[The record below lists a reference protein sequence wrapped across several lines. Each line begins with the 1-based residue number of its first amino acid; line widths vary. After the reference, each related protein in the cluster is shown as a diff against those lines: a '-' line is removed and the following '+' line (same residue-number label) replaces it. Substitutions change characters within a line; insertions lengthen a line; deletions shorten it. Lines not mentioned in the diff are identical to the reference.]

1 MLLIKQAM
9 PAADESVCQPRI
21 IRVPGLLFY
30 CFERLISLNLIM
42 KDHQELIN
50 RLSKLSTEQVN
61 PETINIDELPSIEI
75 VRKINNEDKK
85 VAQVIEVALPLIAQA
100 AEVFAKT
107 IKNNGRVFYIGAGTS
122 GRLGV
127 LDAAECPPTFGTDP
141 EQIIGLISGGY
152 ESLVISKEGVEDKQ
166 QAALNDLKNKTLD
179 KKDFVI
185 GIAASVRTPYTR
197 AGLEYANEVGCKTA
211 FIVCNDSVMIPDN
224 IDVVISLPVGP
235 EVITGSTRMKS
246 GSAQKMVLNMI
257 STTAMVLLG
266 KTYGNLMVDLLARS
280 EKLEARSIKILID
293 LLEINYSDAEE
304 LLKSA
309 EGSVKTAI
317 VMFKKKCS
325 REDALKLLDVNNG
338 FIKRII

>member
-1 MLLIKQAM
+1 MSYWILDFSGMTKL
-9 PAADESVCQPRI
+9 S
-21 IRVPGLLFY
+21 LLFY
-30 CFERLISLNLIM
+30 CFKWIIFLNLTM

-50 RLSKLSTEQVN
+50 QLSKLSTEQIN
-61 PETINIDELPSIEI
+61 SETTDIDELSSIEI
-75 VRKINNEDKK
+75 VKKINNEDKK
-85 VAQVIEVALPLIAQA
+85 VALVIEEALTQISEA
-100 AEVFAKT
+100 AEIYADTLRK
-107 IKNNGRVFYIGAGTS
+107 NGRVFYIGAGTS

-152 ESLVISKEGVEDKQ
+152 ESLVLSSEGAEDKQ
-166 QAALNDLKNKTLD
+166 QAAIIDLKNRNLIKN
-179 KKDFVI
+179 DFVI

-197 AGLEYANEVGCKTA
+197 AGLDYAHKIGCKTA
-211 FIVCNDSVMIPDN
+211 FIICNKSDMISDT
-224 IDVVISLPVGP
+224 IDVIISLPVGP

-246 GSAQKMVLNMI
+246 GTAQKMALNMI

-280 EKLEARSIKILID
+280 EKLKARSLRMLID
-293 LLEINYSDAEE
+293 LLQIDYSEAEE

-309 EGSVKTAI
+309 EGLVKIAI
-317 VMFKKKCS
+317 VIFKKQCS
-325 REDALKLLDVNNG
+325 KDGALKLLDENDG